1 MVDGGLGRN
10 RTRATFRDTVS
21 LDLSVWMHHP
31 DDWDF
36 RPTLSYAGNTL
47 TITCAN
53 EGTTLASVDSSM
65 TSRTRPLNETEWLNC
80 V

>member
-1 MVDGGLGRN
+1 MVDTVEIGRV
-10 RTRATFRDTVS
+10 TLRDTLS

-36 RPTLSYAGNTL
+36 RPTLSYAGSTL

-53 EGTTLASVDSSM
+53 EGTTLATVD
-65 TSRTRPLNETEWLNC
+65 LDDEQDEAL
-80 V
+80 